1 VFLFLLRGT
10 LRIVVSRKS
19 VRDCYKLLSN
29 PEINKIISGFNNNFA
44 GFGTI
49 IVILMDSFFVVLI
62 DVS

>member
-1 VFLFLLRGT
+1 MFLFLLRGT
-10 LRIVVSRKS
+10 LRIVVSRTS

-29 PEINKIISGFNNNFA
+29 PEINKMILGFNNNFA